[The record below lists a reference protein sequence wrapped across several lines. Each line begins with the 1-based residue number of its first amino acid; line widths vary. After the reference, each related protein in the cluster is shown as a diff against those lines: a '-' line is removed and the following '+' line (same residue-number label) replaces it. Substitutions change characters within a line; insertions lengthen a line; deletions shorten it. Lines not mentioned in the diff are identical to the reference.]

1 MRSAGRFP
9 PGISPSPI
17 NDITRIIRHCFVY
30 DTYKQRNVLYDQLTV
45 DFIHQ
50 TSSLLLV
57 VKYYLVSCVY
67 SKLGWVGKHEE
78 VRAIH
83 TYLSF

>member
-1 MRSAGRFP
+1 M
-9 PGISPSPI
+9 

-30 DTYKQRNVLYDQLTV
+30 DTYKQRNALDDQLTV

-50 TSSLLLV
+50 TSSLLRFL
-57 VKYYLVSCVY
+57 KHYLVSSVY

-78 VRAIH
+78 VRVIH